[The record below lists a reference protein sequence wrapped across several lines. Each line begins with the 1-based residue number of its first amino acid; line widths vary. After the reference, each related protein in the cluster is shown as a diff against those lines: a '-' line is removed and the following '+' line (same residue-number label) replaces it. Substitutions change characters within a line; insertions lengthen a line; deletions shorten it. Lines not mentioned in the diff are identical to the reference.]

1 MKQITVFLES
11 ESPTLNFNQNVET
24 CMLMF
29 NESSQRFG
37 HVLFSVEFEKA
48 CDHWV
53 PHSQIVSIVA
63 FSGF

>member
-1 MKQITVFLES
+1 MKQISFFGKWES
-11 ESPTLNFNQNVET
+11 DFKFQPKRGDLYANVQWIQSKVWS
-24 CMLMF
+24 CA
-29 NESSQRFG
+29 
-37 HVLFSVEFEKA
+37 FSVEFEKA